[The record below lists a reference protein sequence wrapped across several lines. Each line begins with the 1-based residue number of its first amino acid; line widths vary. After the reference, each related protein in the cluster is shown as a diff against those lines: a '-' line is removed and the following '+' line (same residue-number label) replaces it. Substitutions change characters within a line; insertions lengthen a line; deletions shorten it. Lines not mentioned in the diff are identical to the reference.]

1 MSKCLNFY
9 ISKFLTIK
17 IILKKEKKLIF
28 NMHLDR
34 LISFVCNEEKKKRK
48 PIIPWI
54 NIYFITRT
62 QSFRKQNRTW

>member
-34 LISFVCNEEKKKRK
+34 LISFVCNEEKKKK
-48 PIIPWI
+48 THYTLNKYIL
-54 NIYFITRT
+54 YY
-62 QSFRKQNRTW
+62 

>member
-34 LISFVCNEEKKKRK
+34 LISFVCNEGKKKK
-48 PIIPWI
+48 KTHYTLNKYIL
-54 NIYFITRT
+54 YY
-62 QSFRKQNRTW
+62 

>member
-34 LISFVCNEEKKKRK
+34 LISFVCN
-48 PIIPWI
+48 
-54 NIYFITRT
+54 
-62 QSFRKQNRTW
+62 

>member
-34 LISFVCNEEKKKRK
+34 LISFVCNEGKKN
-48 PIIPWI
+48 PLYIE
-54 NIYFITRT
+54 
-62 QSFRKQNRTW
+62 